1 MRKQLTFS
9 AVALLAAATFLNGS
23 ARAEEKAKAAETPEK
38 RPSFYKVDYAIHEFE
53 GGKRTNTRS
62 YTLKAEAGPGLTSN
76 LMSSF
81 RVGSRIPLATEK
93 DKFNYYDVGVNLD
106 CKLTEVDG
114 PLRIETILEINSVAG
129 SEMASVPSTPV
140 IRRLHLM
147 DITVAEPGMT
157 TLVGA
162 VDDVTANRRYE
173 IEVTA
178 VKIK

>member
-62 YTLKAEAGPGLTSN
+62 YTLKVEARPDRHGL
-76 LMSSF
+76 F
-81 RVGSRIPLATEK
+81 RVGSRIPIAAEK
-93 DKFNYYDVGVNLD
+93 DKIINYYDVGVNLD
-106 CKLTEVDG
+106 CWLAEVDG
-114 PLRIETILEINSVAG
+114 SVRIETSLEINSVAG
-129 SEMASVPSTPV
+129 SETANAPSTPV
-140 IRRLHLM
+140 IRSLRLT
-147 DITVAEPGMT
+147 DTAVAEPGKT